1 MKTIVVLVLA
11 VVLTSC
17 ARSDKSKLAQVGQS
31 LADPQ
36 KVPTEQRL
44 QDSAPLIAVKLE
56 ASDSGYTIQAFRSV
70 GTPTSTI
77 HQDRDV
83 VVKTFDQQGGLL
95 TSVAINN
102 PRDAHTTGSKQPA
115 TAVLPKATATV
126 FFPKPDAVRSIEVTV
141 IKGANAGLRQKLDVD
156 PAKLRR
162 LEEIPPK
169 KEASP
174 NIR

>member
-1 MKTIVVLVLA
+1 MKTTVVLLLA
-11 VVLTSC
+11 AVLTSC
-17 ARSDKSKLAQVGQS
+17 ARSDKSELAQVGQS

-36 KVPTEQRL
+36 KVPTEQKL

-56 ASDSGYTIQAFRSV
+56 ASDSGYTIQAFRSA

-83 VVKTFDQQGGLL
+83 VVKTFDEQGGLL
-95 TSVAINN
+95 TSVTIDN
-102 PRDAHTTGSKQPA
+102 PREAHTTGSKHSA
-115 TAVLPKATATV
+115 TAILPKATATI
-126 FFPKPDAVRSIEVTV
+126 FLPRPDAVRSIEVTV
-141 IKGANAGLRQKLDVD
+141 IKGANAGLKQKLDVD
-156 PAKLRR
+156 PSKLRR

-174 NIR
+174 AIL